1 MAITNLQQATG
12 ANNQVLEP
20 VKRRNPVLDEIS
32 SFHET
37 LETER
42 VHRVL
47 AKWRK
52 RKRDEEISTG
62 TAILE
67 KILRT
72 LRDEV
77 ESRKEWSELWD
88 QALIAELKPDR
99 ARLELEGRA
108 AVSTL
113 SPEKQTQV
121 VQAVASVLNIEIS
134 GEELGKM
141 LSKTV
146 ASKVTAAERPW
157 SMPPTPPADQHSP
170 VTPYTMNPPDVG
182 THIREPDPRRASV
195 PPRISGLPARP
206 PSRVA
211 TREDYTTYSQGFK
224 PQGPGDVS
232 SYFAFLGRIIQLTHS
247 CKKTRSPTRTETADH
262 YASTPPHK
270 KPRTD
275 GPTALKTNTPEKK
288 SARAVRNIR
297 VSD

>member
-1 MAITNLQQATG
+1 MAITNQQQATG
-12 ANNQVLEP
+12 ASNQALEP
-20 VKRRNPVLDEIS
+20 VKPRNPVFDEIS

-52 RKRDEEISTG
+52 RKRDEDISTG

-134 GEELGKM
+134 REELGKI

-146 ASKVTAAERPW
+146 ASKVPAAERPR
-157 SMPPTPPADQHSP
+157 SMPPTPPADRHSP
-170 VTPYTMNPPDVG
+170 VTPYNMNPLDVG

-195 PPRISGLPARP
+195 PPRISFVPARP
-206 PSRVA
+206 LSRVT
-211 TREDYTTYSQGFK
+211 TREDYTASSQGFK
-224 PQGPGDVS
+224 PQEPGDVS
-232 SYFAFLGRIIQLTHS
+232 SSSFFFW
-247 CKKTRSPTRTETADH
+247 E
-262 YASTPPHK
+262 
-270 KPRTD
+270 
-275 GPTALKTNTPEKK
+275 
-288 SARAVRNIR
+288 
-297 VSD
+297 

>member
-1 MAITNLQQATG
+1 MASTNQQQATG
-12 ANNQVLEP
+12 ASNQVLEP
-20 VKRRNPVLDEIS
+20 VKPRNPILDEIS

-52 RKRDEEISTG
+52 RKREEENSAG

-72 LRDEV
+72 LHDEI

-88 QALIAELKPDR
+88 QALIAELKPDT
-99 ARLELEGRA
+99 ARLELGGRA
-108 AVSTL
+108 IVSTL

-134 GEELGKM
+134 GEELGKI

-146 ASKVTAAERPW
+146 ASKVPATERPR

-170 VTPYTMNPPDVG
+170 VTPYNMKPPDVG
-182 THIREPDPRRASV
+182 NHIREPDPRRVSV
-195 PPRISGLPARP
+195 PPRILGLPARP

-211 TREDYTTYSQGFK
+211 TRDDYITYSQGLK
-224 PQGPGDVS
+224 PQGPGDAS
-232 SYFAFLGRIIQLTHS
+232 SS
-247 CKKTRSPTRTETADH
+247 
-262 YASTPPHK
+262 
-270 KPRTD
+270 
-275 GPTALKTNTPEKK
+275 
-288 SARAVRNIR
+288 
-297 VSD
+297 